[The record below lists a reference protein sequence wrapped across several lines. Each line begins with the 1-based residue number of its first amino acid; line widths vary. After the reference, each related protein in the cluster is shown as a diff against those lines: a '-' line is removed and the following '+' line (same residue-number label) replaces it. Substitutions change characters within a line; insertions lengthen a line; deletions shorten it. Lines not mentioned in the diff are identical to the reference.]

1 MIIIPDDL
9 PEPTFTHWTREVKIL
24 LAQQEN
30 LLVLDNQMGLFSGP
44 AYVTA
49 SGKQPPVF
57 LDTGL

>member
-9 PEPTFTHWTREVKIL
+9 PDPPLHIGQGMLKIL

-30 LLVLDNQMGLFSGP
+30 LLVPDNQMGLFSSP